1 MQMSRTVAGS
11 GIYMDIWRK
20 RVGPLGW
27 GPGRDNQMSSLGNDV
42 IGDLF
47 GAALKS
53 EYFSHYN
60 LAKILPFFAIN
71 Q

>member
-1 MQMSRTVAGS
+1 MQGRGVLQIE
-11 GIYMDIWRK
+11 GIMRIA
-20 RVGPLGW
+20 
-27 GPGRDNQMSSLGNDV
+27 
-42 IGDLF
+42 DLN
-47 GAALKS
+47 AALKS